1 MSNKNLVQITTD
13 ENGREVVVARVDKT
27 LKEIMAEKHWD
38 PKYYHPNTEKI
49 LNDLASE
56 KYPLKSLSD
65 FIGNGP
71 EYITYGQVG
80 KRTIVDNSPVRYI
93 TTRNIAETGLDLSS
107 VEKYTPE
114 NGWNDPERS
123 RPKRFDIFF
132 IGNGVGC
139 AGRVIWLDEKPPR
152 ANIEQNIVILR
163 PQNINSAY
171 VVVYLKSI
179 FGATQIFRVKD
190 RVGAAYINFDEIKA
204 IKIPVI
210 PDNIQE
216 NIELEY
222 KKMSKYHNR
231 AMDAKKNSKEAEYKE
246 NIEIAGKMLKDLIAK
261 TEAVI
266 RGERKNVI

>member
-13 ENGREVVVARVDKT
+13 EDGKEVVTVRADKT
-27 LKEIMAEKHWD
+27 LREIMAEKHWD

-80 KRTIVDNSPVRYI
+80 KRTIVNNSPVKYI
-93 TTRNIAETGLDLSS
+93 TTRNIIETGLNLFS

-123 RPKRFDIFF
+123 RPKKFDIFF
-132 IGNGVGC
+132 VGNGVGC

-163 PQNINSAY
+163 PKSINRAY
-171 VVVYLKSI
+171 VTVYLKSI
-179 FGATQIFRVKD
+179 FGTTQIFRVKD

-204 IKIPVI
+204 IKIPII
-210 PDNIQE
+210 PDNIQK
-216 NIELEY
+216 NIEVEY
-222 KKMSKYHNR
+222 KKMSKYHDK
-231 AMDAKKNSKEAEYKE
+231 AMGAKKKGKEVEYKN
-246 NIEIAGKMLKDLIAK
+246 NIEIAEKMLKDLIVK

-266 RGERKNVI
+266 RGERKDII